1 MIGQGQLTKSGI
13 TAQNAVR
20 SDLGLLKS
28 KTTSHKAQLE
38 EVSPVVGTKQFES
51 QTMYHQKTNTTR

>member
-1 MIGQGQLTKSGI
+1 MIGQGQLTNSGI
-13 TAQNAVR
+13 TAQDGVR
-20 SDLGLLKS
+20 SDLGSLKS

-38 EVSPVVGTKQFES
+38 EELPVVRTKQFES